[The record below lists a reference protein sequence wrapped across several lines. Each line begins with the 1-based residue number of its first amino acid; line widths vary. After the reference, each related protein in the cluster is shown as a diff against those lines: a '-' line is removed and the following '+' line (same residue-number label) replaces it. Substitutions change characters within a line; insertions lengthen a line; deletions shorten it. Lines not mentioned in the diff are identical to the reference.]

1 MSKNKTPI
9 LEILKL
15 VKNNIILVLIAF
27 LLTIYGSFYYNQSFK
42 QIKYKYKLDFDLISE
57 WETEK
62 LKLRYREVISLARN
76 SIFSLLKQHP
86 ISDYDL
92 VIEGKKQLILSS
104 LEPLKIE
111 NTINNINQKIKNN
124 IKYSVEKEIDT
135 IENIIVLKK
144 TAIKNRIDKLE
155 KEREK
160 LVSNFKRSLTEK
172 VNSTENQIFNLN
184 KKKDFLDRNYS
195 FYLNNPLG
203 ISNDNSEDENLSV
216 GEIINLKNIY
226 LDLIE
231 EIGKKEELLEDLQN
245 EELFV
250 DNTYNFDI
258 DVRFPNF
265 QKKILEEIDDKI
277 TNLKKELNTILDE
290 TDLYELNSAYNDF
303 DFENKKFFYSVLPSE
318 WEETNN
324 LYTKEEIILIGIFF
338 GLLLNCF
345 LLFLKSEYFRKSIK

>member
-1 MSKNKTPI
+1 M
-9 LEILKL
+9 
-15 VKNNIILVLIAF
+15 
-27 LLTIYGSFYYNQSFK
+27 
-42 QIKYKYKLDFDLISE
+42 
-57 WETEK
+57 
-62 LKLRYREVISLARN
+62 
-76 SIFSLLKQHP
+76 
-86 ISDYDL
+86 
-92 VIEGKKQLILSS
+92 
-104 LEPLKIE
+104 
-111 NTINNINQKIKNN
+111 
-124 IKYSVEKEIDT
+124 
-135 IENIIVLKK
+135 
-144 TAIKNRIDKLE
+144 
-155 KEREK
+155 
-160 LVSNFKRSLTEK
+160 
-172 VNSTENQIFNLN
+172 
-184 KKKDFLDRNYS
+184 
-195 FYLNNPLG
+195 
-203 ISNDNSEDENLSV
+203 
-216 GEIINLKNIY
+216 
-226 LDLIE
+226 IE

-345 LLFLKSEYFRKSIK
+345 LLFLNSEYFRKSIK

>member
-9 LEILKL
+9 LEKLKL

-184 KKKDFLDRNYS
+184 KK
-195 FYLNNPLG
+195 
-203 ISNDNSEDENLSV
+203 
-216 GEIINLKNIY
+216 
-226 LDLIE
+226 
-231 EIGKKEELLEDLQN
+231 
-245 EELFV
+245 
-250 DNTYNFDI
+250 
-258 DVRFPNF
+258 RF
-265 QKKILEEIDDKI
+265 
-277 TNLKKELNTILDE
+277 
-290 TDLYELNSAYNDF
+290 S
-303 DFENKKFFYSVLPSE
+303 
-318 WEETNN
+318 
-324 LYTKEEIILIGIFF
+324 
-338 GLLLNCF
+338 
-345 LLFLKSEYFRKSIK
+345 

>member
-1 MSKNKTPI
+1 M
-9 LEILKL
+9 E
-15 VKNNIILVLIAF
+15 
-27 LLTIYGSFYYNQSFK
+27 
-42 QIKYKYKLDFDLISE
+42 
-57 WETEK
+57 
-62 LKLRYREVISLARN
+62 
-76 SIFSLLKQHP
+76 
-86 ISDYDL
+86 
-92 VIEGKKQLILSS
+92 
-104 LEPLKIE
+104 
-111 NTINNINQKIKNN
+111 
-124 IKYSVEKEIDT
+124 
-135 IENIIVLKK
+135 
-144 TAIKNRIDKLE
+144 
-155 KEREK
+155 
-160 LVSNFKRSLTEK
+160 
-172 VNSTENQIFNLN
+172 
-184 KKKDFLDRNYS
+184 
-195 FYLNNPLG
+195 
-203 ISNDNSEDENLSV
+203 
-216 GEIINLKNIY
+216 
-226 LDLIE
+226 
-231 EIGKKEELLEDLQN
+231 KEELLEDLQN